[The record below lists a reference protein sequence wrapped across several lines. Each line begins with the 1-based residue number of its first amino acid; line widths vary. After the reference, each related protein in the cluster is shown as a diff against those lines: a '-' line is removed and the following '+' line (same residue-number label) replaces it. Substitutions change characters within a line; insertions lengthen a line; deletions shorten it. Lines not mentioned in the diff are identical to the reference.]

1 MNPSRASH
9 GPSARGASLAGIG
22 AGVVALGCCV
32 GPVVAA
38 LFGLMSATV
47 AIDVATNLYT
57 EWGWAFKLAG
67 LGFAVMAIG
76 VARKRSLRCSTKPRL
91 LRFAAVLVVT
101 AVTSYGLLY
110 IGTTALGARV
120 SASPS
125 EPITLRGTDPE
136 TRLASAI
143 TQVRQ
148 RYPDVV
154 LDVEGASAAGVRFR
168 ITFSIP
174 DVDPAG
180 DEYNDEVSRRV
191 GDSREATL
199 LLFQTIAKQ
208 TPSVRRF
215 SAFGDLMLVP
225 TWSRQQVLN
234 SQDPRE
240 YRDFDTYTRFVMSA
254 ETLSGY
260 SQLRT
265 DR

>member
-1 MNPSRASH
+1 MNRSRASQ
-9 GPSARGASLAGIG
+9 GPSARGATSAGIG

-32 GPVVAA
+32 GPVVAV

-47 AIDVATNLYT
+47 AIDVATNLYA

-67 LGFAVMAIG
+67 IAFAVAGIG
-76 VARKRSLRCSTKPRL
+76 VARKRSLRCSTKPHL
-91 LRFAAVLVVT
+91 LRFTAILAST
-101 AVTSYGLLY
+101 AVVSYGLLY
-110 IGTTALGARV
+110 VGTTALGARA

-125 EPITLRGTDPE
+125 EPITLHGADPE

-154 LDVEGASAAGVRFR
+154 LDVGGASTAGVRFR

-174 DVDPAG
+174 DVDPAS
-180 DEYNDEVSRRV
+180 DEYNEEVSRRT

-199 LLFQTIAKQ
+199 LLLQTIARQ
-208 TPSVRRF
+208 IPNVRRF
-215 SAFGDLMLVP
+215 SAFDDLMLVP

-234 SQDPRE
+234 SQDPQE
-240 YRDFDTYTRFVMSA
+240 YRDFDTYMRFVMSA